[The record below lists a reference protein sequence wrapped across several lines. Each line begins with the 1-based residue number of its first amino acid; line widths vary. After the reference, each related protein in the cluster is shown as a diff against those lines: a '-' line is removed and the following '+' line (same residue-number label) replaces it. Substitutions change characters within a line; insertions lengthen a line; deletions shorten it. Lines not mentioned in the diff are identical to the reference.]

1 MNASKLYQSQPRR
14 VANAC
19 VTSCRKLIA
28 QIQRIKQ
35 SVLGQFRDTVGAHE
49 HLLRL
54 ALNEAEALARQTPYP
69 HLFFP
74 MLALEKAQSVQQ
86 WHDRQQSLQGSYS
99 ALTATGHSSHSPL
112 VH

>member
-1 MNASKLYQSQPRR
+1 
-14 VANAC
+14 
-19 VTSCRKLIA
+19 VTSCRKLFA
-28 QIQRIKQ
+28 QIQHIKQ
-35 SVLGQFRDTVGAHE
+35 SVLGEFREAVGTHE

-54 ALNEAEALARQTPYP
+54 ALNEAEAVARQTPYP

-86 WHDRQQSLQGSYS
+86 WHDRQQLLHGNYS
-99 ALTATGHSSHSPL
+99 GLDGTGHSSHSPL